1 MVVFEREQL
10 KDKNILFSDTKEM
23 PLRIEVSDREI
34 KVIGSSREVVLPKD
48 SLRAKA
54 ILDRLK
60 DRAGERVFAGDI
72 LIIFA
77 WRSSE
82 ALGVF
87 TISLERS
94 LRGSTR

>member
-10 KDKNILFSDTKEM
+10 KDKNILFYNTREV

-60 DRAGERVFAGDI
+60 IGRE
-72 LIIFA
+72 
-77 WRSSE
+77 SE
-82 ALGVF
+82 FSQEIYL
-87 TISLERS
+87 
-94 LRGSTR
+94 

>member
-60 DRAGERVFAGDI
+60 IGRE
-72 LIIFA
+72 
-77 WRSSE
+77 SE
-82 ALGVF
+82 FSQEIYL
-87 TISLERS
+87 
-94 LRGSTR
+94 

>member
-10 KDKNILFSDTKEM
+10 KDKNILFYDTREV
-23 PLRIEVSDREI
+23 PLRIEVSDRGI

-60 DRAGERVFAGDI
+60 IGRE
-72 LIIFA
+72 
-77 WRSSE
+77 SE
-82 ALGVF
+82 FSQEICL
-87 TISLERS
+87 
-94 LRGSTR
+94 

>member
-10 KDKNILFSDTKEM
+10 KDKNILFYDTREV

-54 ILDRLK
+54 ILDRLGIG
-60 DRAGERVFAGDI
+60 RE
-72 LIIFA
+72 
-77 WRSSE
+77 SE
-82 ALGVF
+82 FSQEIYL
-87 TISLERS
+87 
-94 LRGSTR
+94 

>member
-10 KDKNILFSDTKEM
+10 KDKNILFSDTREV

-34 KVIGSSREVVLPKD
+34 KVVGSSSEVILPKD

-60 DRAGERVFAGDI
+60 IGRE
-72 LIIFA
+72 
-77 WRSSE
+77 S
-82 ALGVF
+82 
-87 TISLERS
+87 
-94 LRGSTR
+94 

>member
-10 KDKNILFSDTKEM
+10 KDKNILFSDTREV

-34 KVIGSSREVVLPKD
+34 KVVGRSREVVLPKD

-60 DRAGERVFAGDI
+60 IGRE
-72 LIIFA
+72 
-77 WRSSE
+77 SE
-82 ALGVF
+82 FSQEIYL
-87 TISLERS
+87 
-94 LRGSTR
+94 

>member
-1 MVVFEREQL
+1 MGHKFFPKEVVKMAVFEREQL
-10 KDKNILFSDTKEM
+10 KDKNILFSDTREV

-60 DRAGERVFAGDI
+60 IGRE
-72 LIIFA
+72 
-77 WRSSE
+77 SE
-82 ALGVF
+82 FSQEIYL
-87 TISLERS
+87 
-94 LRGSTR
+94 

>member
-10 KDKNILFSDTKEM
+10 KDKNILFYDTREV

-34 KVIGSSREVVLPKD
+34 KVVGSSREVVLPKG

-60 DRAGERVFAGDI
+60 IGRE
-72 LIIFA
+72 
-77 WRSSE
+77 SE
-82 ALGVF
+82 FSQEIYL
-87 TISLERS
+87 
-94 LRGSTR
+94 